1 LLPTFAGP
9 ISSIALKGVFA
20 LVPQLDKLERA
31 LLGVYAEDQPM
42 VNALFPAHVNRFLS
56 VMNRDERNSQFAS
69 AFRKAATY
77 LKAAG
82 HAPQPKID
90 PATGQEIP
98 LSEGELREYKDKLE
112 ASTITALFLRFTLGF
127 FVPAPP
133 QATLKS
139 DIATW
144 VRENGETNFK
154 QTWNNL
160 LEQTDDYDKAM
171 ELWIKYYPNELPYT
185 ISESESTVIPLISA
199 NEKARKWVEKNEGLL
214 KKYPQAASF
223 FIPKEGEFDFGA
235 YKLLI
240 KMGLKE
246 SKPIGDFLRQINT
259 AYDENFYY
267 EQQDLF
273 EQELAN
279 TFSDWQK
286 RQLKS
291 QWENWSTQFKK
302 ARPELQ
308 EELGKGAERA
318 IERTQA
324 LNDLESLLS
333 DNTVRLNPEI
343 RKPIQDMLTTYN
355 EYVNARDSVFG
366 YTESAQNYRD
376 LLKVRAKAELER
388 LSKTNRNAQDAYF
401 ALFSKLIRD

>member
-1 LLPTFAGP
+1 
-9 ISSIALKGVFA
+9 
-20 LVPQLDKLERA
+20 
-31 LLGVYAEDQPM
+31 
-42 VNALFPAHVNRFLS
+42 
-56 VMNRDERNSQFAS
+56 
-69 AFRKAATY
+69 
-77 LKAAG
+77 
-82 HAPQPKID
+82 
-90 PATGQEIP
+90 
-98 LSEGELREYKDKLE
+98 
-112 ASTITALFLRFTLGF
+112 
-127 FVPAPP
+127 
-133 QATLKS
+133 
-139 DIATW
+139 
-144 VRENGETNFK
+144 
-154 QTWNNL
+154 
-160 LEQTDDYDKAM
+160 
-171 ELWIKYYPNELPYT
+171 
-185 ISESESTVIPLISA
+185 
-199 NEKARKWVEKNEGLL
+199 
-214 KKYPQAASF
+214 
-223 FIPKEGEFDFGA
+223 
-235 YKLLI
+235 
-240 KMGLKE
+240 MGLKE

-302 ARPELQ
+302 ARPDLQ

-333 DNTVRLNPEI
+333 DKTVRLNPEI